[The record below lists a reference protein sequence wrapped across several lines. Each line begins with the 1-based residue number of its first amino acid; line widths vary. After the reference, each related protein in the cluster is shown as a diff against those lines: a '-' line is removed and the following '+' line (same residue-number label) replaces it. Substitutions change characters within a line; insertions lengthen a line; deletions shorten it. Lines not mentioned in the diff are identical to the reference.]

1 MRYGMSKLFRR
12 GIDIGI
18 LPTYRCNLD
27 CEYCSN
33 KFGREGNKFDSVEMS
48 PDDWFR
54 ILSRFPVRIKE
65 LHITGGEPFL
75 YPDIQELILKLLPLG
90 FNISLVSNLLIKRYL
105 SRVKSDRFRIE
116 ATLHNPEQA
125 DRFYENVKHYRQWVR
140 VDIDL
145 FSSRRRKRDMNGV
158 AVKMKMG
165 EEDSYKCLDMKR
177 FKITPDGRIWPND
190 REIGDTYSI
199 RYKTK
204 CQDFPSR

>member
-1 MRYGMSKLFRR
+1 MRYGVRKLFRR
-12 GIDIGI
+12 GIDVGI

-27 CEYCSN
+27 CSYCSN
-33 KFGREGNKFDSVEMS
+33 KFGREGDKFDSTEIS
-48 PDDWFR
+48 PDDWYR

-75 YPDIQELILKLLPLG
+75 YVPIQELILKLLPLG
-90 FNISLVSNLLIKRYL
+90 FNISLVSNLLVWRDL
-105 SRVKSDRFRIE
+105 SKVKSDRFRIE
-116 ATLHNPEQA
+116 ATLHNPKQEHI
-125 DRFYENVKHYRQWVR
+125 FYRNVKLFREFVR
-140 VDIDL
+140 VDVDL
-145 FSSRRRKRDMNGV
+145 FGETRVKRNKDGV
-158 AVKMKMG
+158 ATKMKMG

-204 CQDFPSR
+204 KEKE